1 MVKMV
6 KIAKYYSLVRDLI
19 QARRDL
25 IQARRA
31 RDPETQLAICIDAGW
46 TLFNILDF

>member
-19 QARRDL
+19 QARR
-25 IQARRA
+25 A
-31 RDPETQLAICIDAGW
+31 RDPETQLVICIDVEW